1 MGRLT
6 HPREEG
12 VCYHVTSTTYKRQPF
27 FRDNSCAQDLWD
39 VIDAQ
44 RRRGRFHLLAFA
56 IMPDHLHLLLTPPEG
71 ATLGLI
77 MREIKKGS
85 ARMINRRLGRLGK
98 VWMDRYYDH
107 GVRGVRELWEKV
119 AYIHGNPVREGIVE
133 EASEYRFSSANP
145 VFDGALW
152 KDW

>member
-6 HPREEG
+6 HPREDG
-12 VCYHVTSTTYKRQPF
+12 ACYHVTSTTDKWHPF
-27 FRDNSCAQDLWD
+27 FRDHGCAQDLWD
-39 VIDAQ
+39 VINAQ
-44 RRRGRFHLLAFA
+44 RQRGRFNLLAFA
-56 IMPDHLHLLLTPPEG
+56 IMPDHLHLLLMPSEG

-85 ARMINRRLGRLGK
+85 ARMINRRLGRRGK

-107 GVRGVRELWEKV
+107 GVRGVRELCEKV

-133 EASEYRFSSANP
+133 EASAYRFSSANP